1 MGDFAEL
8 EVSLFGINSM
18 GLESTLDI
26 EENSEVFISLLDGD
40 NVHLTKWESVV
51 SSDLSVNLNQS
62 FFILNDLSSLISGK
76 SVLQSLLEK
85 DVEWDA
91 LSKLVW
97 TWRRSGSIDALQ
109 FTKVPGFWSGNSL
122 HNLSLSFIALKR
134 RKDNDK
140 NCLLAKSCEMLEVKK
155 PSNNHLKP
163 PENLPFC
170 LDI

>member
-1 MGDFAEL
+1 MDDFAEFESGL
-8 EVSLFGINSM
+8 LGINSM
-18 GLESTLDI
+18 GLESTFNI
-26 EENSEVFISLLDGD
+26 MENSEMLVGLLDGD

-51 SSDLSVNLNQS
+51 SSDLTVNLNQS

-76 SVLQSLLEK
+76 SVLQPLLKEN
-85 DVEWDA
+85 VEWDA

-134 RKDNDK
+134 
-140 NCLLAKSCEMLEVKK
+140 
-155 PSNNHLKP
+155 
-163 PENLPFC
+163 
-170 LDI
+170 

>member
-97 TWRRSGSIDALQ
+97 TWRRSGSID
-109 FTKVPGFWSGNSL
+109 T
-122 HNLSLSFIALKR
+122 LKF
-134 RKDNDK
+134 
-140 NCLLAKSCEMLEVKK
+140 S
-155 PSNNHLKP
+155 
-163 PENLPFC
+163 
-170 LDI
+170 

>member
-1 MGDFAEL
+1 MDDFAEFESGL
-8 EVSLFGINSM
+8 LGINSM
-18 GLESTLDI
+18 GLESTFNI
-26 EENSEVFISLLDGD
+26 MENSEMLVGLLDGD

-97 TWRRSGSIDALQ
+97 TWRRSGSID
-109 FTKVPGFWSGNSL
+109 T
-122 HNLSLSFIALKR
+122 LKF
-134 RKDNDK
+134 
-140 NCLLAKSCEMLEVKK
+140 S
-155 PSNNHLKP
+155 
-163 PENLPFC
+163 
-170 LDI
+170 